1 MTILYNYLM
10 YSNIMKNKKGYTVG
24 ELLPL
29 AITFVVIAVAISLGA
44 DVLDDIQGTQTL
56 DSVAYNA
63 TGYGLTSLNTFGKWL
78 PTIALVVIIAVI
90 IGILIVYLARRFT

>member
-1 MTILYNYLM
+1 M

-24 ELLPL
+24 ELLPI

-63 TGYGLTSLNTFGKWL
+63 TGYGLTSMNTFGKWL
-78 PTIALVVIIAVI
+78 PMEL
-90 IGILIVYLARRFT
+90 